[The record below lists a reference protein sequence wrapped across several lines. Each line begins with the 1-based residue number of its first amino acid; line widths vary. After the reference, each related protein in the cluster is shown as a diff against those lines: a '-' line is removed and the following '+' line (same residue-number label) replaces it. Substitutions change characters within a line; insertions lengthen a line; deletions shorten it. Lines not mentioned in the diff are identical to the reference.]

1 MKICRNGIKTRRVYH
16 ILLAFSLTLTT
27 LILSCTK
34 NTCAETPKDD
44 CICTQQYDP
53 VCGCNGK
60 TYGNACE
67 ASCASINEFTPGECP
82 Q

>member
-1 MKICRNGIKTRRVYH
+1 MKTKSANLFVLTFC
-16 ILLAFSLTLTT
+16 LSLSG
-27 LILSCTK
+27 LIFGCTK
-34 NTCAETPKDD
+34 NNCVETPKDD
-44 CICTQQYDP
+44 CVCTQQYDP

-67 ASCASINEFTPGECP
+67 ASCASINDFTPGECP